1 MKDRFVIESPIRSLA
16 ILMSVLFATAL
27 LGIAPHWAA
36 SWTFAKFED
45 RQPLLSALERQVAQ
59 LSLDRNEGEER
70 HTPALERRILLDGST
85 GGIAGADLQ
94 KLLRDLALQHR
105 GRVSSFQ
112 VRSPIAE
119 QDRWNISVILTARF
133 KTKGLRDFIYAVE
146 TGEPFLFV
154 DKLSI
159 QRIRPSGGAGQ
170 TARQQVLDVSIQ
182 VSGYLAKDEAS

>member
-1 MKDRFVIESPIRSLA
+1 MIDRSVISNPTRSLG
-16 ILMSVLFATAL
+16 ILMLVLVVMAL
-27 LGIAPHWAA
+27 LGIAPYWAA
-36 SWTFAKFED
+36 SRSLAKFED
-45 RQPLLSALERQVAQ
+45 RQPHLSALERQVAQ
-59 LSLDRNEGEER
+59 LSLDRNEGEGSR
-70 HTPALERRILLDGST
+70 APALERRILLDGST

-94 KLLRDLALQHR
+94 KLLRDLALRHR

-159 QRIRPSGGAGQ
+159 QRIRPSGEVGQ

-182 VSGYLAKDEAS
+182 VSGYLARAETS

>member
-1 MKDRFVIESPIRSLA
+1 M
-16 ILMSVLFATAL
+16 
-27 LGIAPHWAA
+27 
-36 SWTFAKFED
+36 
-45 RQPLLSALERQVAQ
+45 AQ
-59 LSLDRNEGEER
+59 LSLDRNEGEGS
-70 HTPALERRILLDGST
+70 HAPVLERRILLDGST

-94 KLLRDLALQHR
+94 KLLRDLALRHR

-133 KTKGLRDFIYAVE
+133 ETKALRDFIYAVE

-159 QRIRPSGGAGQ
+159 QRMRPSGEVGQ

-182 VSGYLAKDEAS
+182 VSGYLARDETS